1 MTDLIATIALKWMEK
16 RPFSEEGRARR
27 KARRAQR
34 KAERRARRKSVE
46 LSSEGIEYEVTEM
59 SLKEKTGNLR
69 TSTKAGIAGLV
80 PLVLMALPFANE
92 AEALIQQACQSEN
105 GAVPFL
111 VGGAVVWVVSYI
123 TARMSKTPPNPGV
136 I

>member
-1 MTDLIATIALKWMEK
+1 MSLDPVTIAKVWMVVKPIRRLKEARK
-16 RPFSEEGRARR
+16 RR
-27 KARRAQR
+27 KARR
-34 KAERRARRKSVE
+34 KGVE

-59 SLKEKTGNLR
+59 SLKEKIGNLR

-80 PLVLMALPFANE
+80 PLVIMALPFANE

-123 TARMSKTPPNPGV
+123 TARKSKTPPNPGV

>member
-1 MTDLIATIALKWMEK
+1 VSLPNAIIGGFKVWTAIKPYK
-16 RPFSEEGRARR
+16 RW
-27 KARRAQR
+27 K
-34 KAERRARRKSVE
+34 ERRAAKRTAKE
-46 LSSEGIEYEVTEM
+46 QTSEGIEYEVTEM
-59 SLKEKTGNLR
+59 SLKEKIGNLR

-80 PLVLMALPFANE
+80 PLVIMALPFANE

>member
-1 MTDLIATIALKWMEK
+1 MDVVTAAKLWLVVKPVK
-16 RPFSEEGRARR
+16 RIREARERR
-27 KARRAQR
+27 KARRR
-34 KAERRARRKSVE
+34 GVE
-46 LSSEGIEYEVTEM
+46 LSSEMVEYEVSDM
-59 SLKEKTGNLR
+59 SLREKIGNLR
-69 TSTKAGIAGLV
+69 TSTKAGAAGLV
-80 PLVLMALPFANE
+80 PMIIMALPFASE

-123 TARMSKTPPNPGV
+123 TARKSKTPPNPGV

>member
-1 MTDLIATIALKWMEK
+1 MSLPNAIIGGFKVWTAIKPYK
-16 RPFSEEGRARR
+16 RW
-27 KARRAQR
+27 K
-34 KAERRARRKSVE
+34 ERRAAKRVAKERT
-46 LSSEGIEYEVTEM
+46 SEGIEYEVTEM
-59 SLKEKTGNLR
+59 SLKEKIGNLR

-80 PLVLMALPFANE
+80 PLVIMALPFANE

-123 TARMSKTPPNPGV
+123 TARKSKTPPNPGV